1 MTLVKETSSPI
12 KLSRSKTL
20 RTDLADQMNAFES
33 LLIKHSAAV
42 EQTSEMASM
51 LKMLQANFKQ
61 VQLSAS
67 RVMDNMSSPGKSP
80 KRKSPAKSKLVNE
93 NEPMQECQVIAMS
106 FSSPTKKS
114 AKAPSV
120 DVEKNQ
126 NSTENGMRKSQQ
138 RKRLSLQLDES
149 NDSSIDQNYLQAPT
163 QNSSDDEA
171 NLSPSKRAG
180 RNCPKSPVKRMRK
193 LEEQAEEAEVQVDV
207 ETAYRA
213 SPEKV
218 I

>member
-106 FSSPTKKS
+106 SSSPTKKS

-126 NSTENGMRKSQQ
+126 NSTENGMRKSQ
-138 RKRLSLQLDES
+138 
-149 NDSSIDQNYLQAPT
+149 
-163 QNSSDDEA
+163 
-171 NLSPSKRAG
+171 
-180 RNCPKSPVKRMRK
+180 
-193 LEEQAEEAEVQVDV
+193 
-207 ETAYRA
+207 
-213 SPEKV
+213 
-218 I
+218 